1 MSVVLSRRD
10 IRLISAPLEKTPFD
24 MLPLGLFDMLPL
36 LTENGT
42 AKTSAASLTS
52 VGEILSK
59 PEVFLALTSLSSFLT
74 FSAVENF
81 PEFA

>member
-1 MSVVLSRRD
+1 
-10 IRLISAPLEKTPFD
+10 
-24 MLPLGLFDMLPL
+24 MLPL
-36 LTENGT
+36 LTQNGT